1 MSDNSNP
8 FITDSDEKDSMD
20 KYHWDS
26 EEMNTLQD
34 AYLMLRD
41 AEFSQEDIEPL
52 GEMLNSTTIYSADET
67 EMLFDEFVSDS

>member
-8 FITDSDEKDSMD
+8 FVTGSDKKNSIDEYYWDEGEMD
-20 KYHWDS
+20 A
-26 EEMNTLQD
+26 LQD

-52 GEMLNSTTIYSADET
+52 GEMLNNTTIYSVDET